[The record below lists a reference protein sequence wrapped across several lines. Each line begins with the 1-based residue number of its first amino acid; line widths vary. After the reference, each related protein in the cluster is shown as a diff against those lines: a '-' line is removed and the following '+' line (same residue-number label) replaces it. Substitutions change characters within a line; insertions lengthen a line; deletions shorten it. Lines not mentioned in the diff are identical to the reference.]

1 MNAHSRPPAGVS
13 RTAVMIARARAD
25 EQARPDRLF
34 ADPLAGVLA
43 DAAGDVSDLDFVREL
58 ADTHFVLRTRYFDD
72 FCLAAGAA
80 RCTQVVVLAAGL
92 DTRAYRLPWPR
103 PTRLFEV
110 DLPALVSFKD
120 RVLAGERVRPACER
134 VTVPADLRGDWPAA
148 LLAAGFDRTRPTAW
162 LLEGVM
168 MFLSDADN
176 DRLLARISSL
186 SAPGSRI
193 AIEHFNQEF
202 RRLPQMNQVHE
213 RFRSLDALANSWL
226 ADPVRWLAR
235 NGWYAT
241 VAAPTRLAG
250 EHGRPVPG
258 ITDPELVGPARIWLA
273 SAVRPRL
280 AITLPQKRR
289 LPAIRSVTKLVHR
302 TY

>member
-1 MNAHSRPPAGVS
+1 MTAPSRPPAGVS
-13 RTAVMIARARAD
+13 RTAVMIAQARAD
-25 EQARPDRLF
+25 EQTRPDRLF
-34 ADPLAGVLA
+34 TDPLAGVLA
-43 DAAGDVSDLDFVREL
+43 EAAGDVTDLDFVREL
-58 ADTHFVLRTRYFDD
+58 AASHFVLRTRYFDD
-72 FCLAAGAA
+72 FCLAADSG
-80 RCTQVVVLAAGL
+80 RCAQVVVLAAGL
-92 DTRAYRLPWPR
+92 DTRAYRLPWTR
-103 PTRLFEV
+103 HTRLFEV
-110 DLPALVSFKD
+110 DLPGMVAFKD
-120 RVLAGERVRPACER
+120 RVLTDEHARPRCDRVA
-134 VTVPADLRGDWPAA
+134 VPADLRGDWPAA

-186 SAPGSRI
+186 SPPGSRI

-213 RFRSLDALANSWL
+213 RFRSLDALADSWV

-235 NGWYAT
+235 HGWYGT

-250 EHGRPVPG
+250 QHGRPVPA

-280 AITLPQKRR
+280 AITLPRQRR